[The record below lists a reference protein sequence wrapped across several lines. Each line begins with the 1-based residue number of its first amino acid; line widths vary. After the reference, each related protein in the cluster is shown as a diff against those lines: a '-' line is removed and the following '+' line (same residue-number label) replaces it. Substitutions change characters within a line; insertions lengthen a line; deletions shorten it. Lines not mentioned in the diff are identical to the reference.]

1 MRKII
6 MGVVAGMLL
15 PLYPAQ
21 ANIQTD
27 LKAGLPLTE
36 VIQNAIT
43 EVSSVDKILSKLL
56 VNCKPNAEQ
65 ITCKAGTAE
74 SIISAAAS
82 TFSEDA
88 DALQAIGQAGIDAG
102 LTEAEL
108 TQIALNNGIDPTAIL
123 PATAAGN
130 PQGQG
135 QGLTIAPGQ
144 TGTPVTPAP
153 FGNNAG
159 GGGGGNA
166 SPSA

>member
-56 VNCKPNAEQ
+56 VNCKPEAEL
-65 ITCKAGTAE
+65 ISCKAGSAE

-82 TFSEDA
+82 SFSEDT
-88 DALQAIGQAGIDAG
+88 DALQTIGQAGIDAG
-102 LTEAEL
+102 LTEAQL
-108 TQIALNNGIDPTAIL
+108 TQIALNNGIDPTALL

-135 QGLTIAPGQ
+135 LNIAPGQ
-144 TGTPVTPAP
+144 TGNPVTPPP

>member
-27 LKAGLPLTE
+27 LKAGLPLTD

-56 VNCKPNAEQ
+56 VNCKPEAD
-65 ITCKAGTAE
+65 IVTCKAGSAE

-82 TFSEDA
+82 SFSDDTE
-88 DALQAIGQAGIDAG
+88 ALQTIGQMGLDAG
-102 LTEAEL
+102 LTEEEL

-123 PATAAGN
+123 PVTAAGN

-135 QGLTIAPGQ
+135 QGLNIAPGQ
-144 TGTPVTPAP
+144 TGNPVTPPP
-153 FGNNAG
+153 FGSNAG